1 MLGVN
6 TQGLS
11 FQEAA
16 GKGGVEA
23 FKALAE
29 DITIPLR
36 LRDWGVPKEALEELA
51 VASMDVIRLLANNP
65 KKLTLDD
72 VKRIWRNAW

>member
-16 GKGGVEA
+16 GKGVEA

-51 VASMDVIRLLANNP
+51 VASMGVIRLLANNP

>member
-1 MLGVN
+1 MPGVN

-16 GKGGVEA
+16 GKGVEA

-36 LRDWGVPKEALEELA
+36 LRDLGVPKEALEELA
-51 VASMDVIRLLANNP
+51 VS
-65 KKLTLDD
+65 
-72 VKRIWRNAW
+72 